1 MILAFLGLESRGSIA
16 ITAKIVIMEV
26 KPFKA
31 FRFNASVVGD
41 VGKCI
46 APPYDV
52 ISDDERDGLCRQ
64 SKYNIVHITKGIVTA
79 SDDGQHNPYTR
90 AAEYLQSWIAEGAL
104 QEDDKDT
111 LYGYVQDFEL
121 HGTAF
126 QRLSFIALAKLED
139 FGKVVRP
146 HEQVFEK
153 PMLDRLNL
161 ERATAARF
169 GLVFMLY
176 EDPQGIADQIITKAM
191 TGASPT
197 VARASRPCSPGSAV
211 RIEEQGQDA
220 LATSQPLIDFVDEQS
235 VRHRLYAIAAED
247 EIEAVEAMMRDKSCI
262 IADGHH
268 RYTTG
273 LKYMRESGNPKAR
286 YQMIAFTNTRQK
298 GLVVLATHRLVG
310 GIKDFGPSF
319 FLDLKANGFN
329 IVRFQFTPDIR
340 AKEHARQQMLR
351 MLADLKSRHD
361 RDVTAFG
368 VYYMGAD
375 AFYVAVLEDRSPMN
389 AAAPNM
395 SEAWRALD
403 VSVLQKLV
411 LEQLLGL
418 DEEKMGNPQYVEY
431 VKDVPNA
438 IDAMIEQVDAGRKQI
453 AFFINPVKMQQL
465 AAVTEAGERMP
476 HKSTYFYPKM
486 YTGLTIQKL

>member
-1 MILAFLGLESRGSIA
+1 
-16 ITAKIVIMEV
+16 MEV

-31 FRFNASVVGD
+31 FRFNARVVGD

-52 ISDDERDGLCRQ
+52 ISDDERDGLYGK
-64 SKYNIVHITKGIVTA
+64 SKYNVVRITKGKTA
-79 SDDGQHNPYTR
+79 PSDNGQHNQYTR
-90 AAEYLQSWIAEGAL
+90 AAEYLQTWITEGVL
-104 QEDDKDT
+104 KQDDRDAI
-111 LYGYVQDFEL
+111 YGYVQDFEL
-121 HGTAF
+121 NSVAF

-176 EDPQGIADQIITKAM
+176 EDAQGIADRIIAEAM
-191 TGASPT
+191 TQEPPI
-197 VARASRPCSPGSAV
+197 VARASRPCTPTDAM
-211 RIEEQGQDA
+211 RRQEQGQDA
-220 LATSQPLIDFVDEQS
+220 LAAAQEPLVDFVDEQG
-235 VRHRLYAIAAED
+235 VRHRLYAITAES

-273 LKYMRESGNPKAR
+273 LKYMRESGNPKAK
-286 YQMIAFTNTRQK
+286 YQMIAFTNTVQK

-310 GIKDFGPSF
+310 KIAGFRRMDFIADLESSFRLVQFKFSKDTKES
-319 FLDLKANGFN
+319 
-329 IVRFQFTPDIR
+329 
-340 AKEHARQQMLR
+340 AKQH
-351 MLADLKSRHD
+351 MLADMRRLHEQD
-361 RDVTAFG
+361 TTAFG
-368 VYYMGAD
+368 IYVGD
-375 AFYVAVLEDRSPMN
+375 CSFYVAALKDGSAMN
-389 AAAPNM
+389 AAA
-395 SEAWRALD
+395 SDKSDAWRMLD

-411 LEQLLGL
+411 LERLLDL
-418 DEEKMGNPQYVEY
+418 DEEKMGNPDYVEY

-438 IDAMIEQVDAGRKQI
+438 MGEMIARVDTGRKQI
-453 AFFINPVKMQQL
+453 AFFTNPVKMQQL
-465 AAVTEAGERMP
+465 ARVTEAGERMP

>member
-1 MILAFLGLESRGSIA
+1 
-16 ITAKIVIMEV
+16 MEV

-31 FRFNASVVGD
+31 FRFNARVVGD

-52 ISDDERDGLCRQ
+52 ISDGERDGLYHK
-64 SKYNIVHITKGIVTA
+64 SKYNIVHITKGQAATC
-79 SDDGQHNPYTR
+79 DDGRHNQYTR
-90 AAEYLQSWIAEGAL
+90 AAEYLQNWIAEGAL
-104 QEDDKDT
+104 RQDDQDAI
-111 LYGYVQDFEL
+111 YGYVQDFEL
-121 HGTAF
+121 GGMAF

-176 EDPQGIADQIITKAM
+176 EDPRGVADQIITKAM
-191 TGASPT
+191 AQ
-197 VARASRPCSPGSAV
+197 
-211 RIEEQGQDA
+211 E
-220 LATSQPLIDFVDEQS
+220 PLIDFMDEQA
-235 VRHRLYAIAAED
+235 VRHRLYAITAQED
-247 EIEAVEAMMRDKSCI
+247 VQAVETMMRDRSCI

-273 LKYMRESGNPKAR
+273 LKYMQESGNPKAR
-286 YQMIAFTNTRQK
+286 YQMIAFTNTGQE

-310 GIKDFGPSF
+310 GIAGLQRSQFIASLESSF
-319 FLDLKANGFN
+319 RL
-329 IVRFQFTPDIR
+329 VQFEFSSSTKEQ
-340 AKEHARQQMLR
+340 AKQR
-351 MLADLKSRHD
+351 MLAEMRNLHE
-361 RDVTAFG
+361 RDETAFG
-368 VYYMGAD
+368 LYMG
-375 AFYVAVLEDRSPMN
+375 DRSFCVAALKDGSLMA
-389 AAAPNM
+389 AAAPDK

-403 VSVLQKLV
+403 VAVLQKLV
-411 LEQLLGL
+411 LERLLGL
-418 DEEKMGNPQYVEY
+418 DEKKMGDPEYMEY

-438 IDAMIEQVDAGRKQI
+438 MNELIGQVDAGRKQV
-453 AFFINPVKMQQL
+453 AFFTNPVKMRHL
-465 AAVTEAGERMP
+465 MAVADAGERMP

-486 YTGLTIQKL
+486 FTGLTIQKL